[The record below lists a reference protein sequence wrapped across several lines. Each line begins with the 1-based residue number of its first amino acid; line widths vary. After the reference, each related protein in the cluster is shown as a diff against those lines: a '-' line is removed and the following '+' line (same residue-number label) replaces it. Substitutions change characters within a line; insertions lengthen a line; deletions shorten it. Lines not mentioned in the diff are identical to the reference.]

1 MLKEKNMSNK
11 IFGPYSPIFQIN
23 NLFFISGQIPID
35 KNTGIIPKKISEQ
48 TDLILMNI
56 YFLLKNY
63 KLKIKNIIKT
73 TIFTTT
79 MDKLKEI
86 NLSYK
91 NFFDKYTDKYPARSC
106 IGVSELP
113 KKVNIEI
120 EAIASI

>member
-1 MLKEKNMSNK
+1 MLKKKYTPNK

-23 NLFFISGQIPID
+23 NLFFLSGQIPVD
-35 KNTGIIPKKISEQ
+35 QKTGIIPKDLCKQ

-56 YFLLKNY
+56 YSLLKNH
-63 KLKIKNIIKT
+63 KLNIKNIIKT
-73 TIFTTT
+73 TIFTTK

-91 NFFDKYTDKYPARSC
+91 KFFDQYTDTYPARSC

-113 KKVNIEI
+113 QKVSIEI